1 MILPK
6 EIENLLDL
14 DSQEKDEKIPRN
26 IGVYDETLKWGNN
39 KYASLCKNKENAVTF
54 FFIQGENIYRSFI
67 IITNETRQRYDDPQS
82 LANISDY
89 DSNFPI
95 NVIESLKNDGFFIVK
110 TY

>member
-1 MILPK
+1 MFDCINKYVELKFPH
-6 EIENLLDL
+6 
-14 DSQEKDEKIPRN
+14 N
-26 IGVYDETLKWGNN
+26 IGVIDETLKWGDN

-95 NVIESLKNDGFFIVK
+95 NVIESLKNDGFFIVR

>member
-1 MILPK
+1 MFDCINKYVEL
-6 EIENLLDL
+6 
-14 DSQEKDEKIPRN
+14 KIPHN
-26 IGVYDETLKWGNN
+26 IGVIDETLKWDDN

-54 FFIQGENIYRSFI
+54 FYIQGENIFRSFI

-95 NVIESLKNDGFFIVK
+95 NVIESLKNDGFFIVR

>member
-1 MILPK
+1 MKITQNNKADYIAKWGLK
-6 EIENLLDL
+6 DL
-14 DSQEKDEKIPRN
+14 AVDHKN
-26 IGVYDETLKWGNN
+26 GVLTLKWGDN

-54 FFIQGENIYRSFI
+54 FYIQGENIFRSFI

-95 NVIESLKNDGFFIVK
+95 NVIELLKNDGFFIVR

>member
-1 MILPK
+1 MFDCINKYVEL
-6 EIENLLDL
+6 
-14 DSQEKDEKIPRN
+14 KIPHN
-26 IGVYDETLKWGNN
+26 IGVIDETLKWGDN

-54 FFIQGENIYRSFI
+54 FYIQGENIFRSFI
-67 IITNETRQRYDDPQS
+67 IITNETRQRCDDPQS

-95 NVIESLKNDGFFIVK
+95 NVIESLKNDGFFIVR

>member
-1 MILPK
+1 MFDCINKYVEL
-6 EIENLLDL
+6 
-14 DSQEKDEKIPRN
+14 KIPHN
-26 IGVYDETLKWGNN
+26 IGVIDETLKWGDN

-54 FFIQGENIYRSFI
+54 FYIQGENIFRSFI

-95 NVIESLKNDGFFIVK
+95 NVIESLKNDGFFIVR